1 MDLFSKLLVII
12 SMQFESNWS
21 VCLLFE
27 FLVASKGTSVSS
39 VLRISVACVKYSERS
54 SVYWLIVFILCKEM
68 SGLPV
73 LNSTSELR

>member
-1 MDLFSKLLVII
+1 M
-12 SMQFESNWS
+12 
-21 VCLLFE
+21 
-27 FLVASKGTSVSS
+27 ASKGASVSS